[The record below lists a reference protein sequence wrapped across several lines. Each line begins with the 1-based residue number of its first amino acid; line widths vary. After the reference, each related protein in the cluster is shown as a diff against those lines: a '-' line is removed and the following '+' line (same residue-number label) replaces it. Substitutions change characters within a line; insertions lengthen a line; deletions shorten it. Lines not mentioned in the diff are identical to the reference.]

1 VAYTTNLVIRHLAR
15 RVLALNLEVKE
26 IDRLLVEL
34 IDQTAQNF

>member
-1 VAYTTNLVIRHLAR
+1 VAYTTNLVIPNLAR